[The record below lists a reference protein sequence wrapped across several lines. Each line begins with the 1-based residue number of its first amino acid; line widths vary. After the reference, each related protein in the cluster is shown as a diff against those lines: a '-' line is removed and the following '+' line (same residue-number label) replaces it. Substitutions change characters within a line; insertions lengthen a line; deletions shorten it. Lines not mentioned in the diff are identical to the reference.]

1 MILILSHHSNLG
13 ALAQLVKD
21 NSRNY
26 AQQTQQLQNL
36 QSQMQLQQQAFI
48 RQPQQVFCY
57 VLFSFMFEVL
67 SPLSLASRHLVSKA
81 RRPCLLARITVL
93 GLLSLKY
100 NPIINNPGTISP
112 LKNVYSMFVLHQTR
126 YWIYL

>member
-1 MILILSHHSNLG
+1 MKPEPPTFSWHSDHNMVFLLLHHSNLG

-48 RQPQQVFCY
+48 RQPQQVF
-57 VLFSFMFEVL
+57 
-67 SPLSLASRHLVSKA
+67 
-81 RRPCLLARITVL
+81 
-93 GLLSLKY
+93 
-100 NPIINNPGTISP
+100 
-112 LKNVYSMFVLHQTR
+112 
-126 YWIYL
+126 